1 LTPSPSLSVLIATHN
16 RREMLAR
23 CLAAL
28 AAQTQDPAEFE
39 VIVVDDGST
48 DGTPAAL
55 AQLSTPFELRTIE
68 HAKAGKPVVL
78 NAAIEAARGEVCLF
92 IDDDVIASPQLVAEH
107 LAAHR
112 REPRTLGIGV
122 LVQREPEGDDWYVRA
137 FTRAWNEHFD
147 DLRRRPA
154 RWTDCYGANFSAP
167 RSTLREIGGF
177 ASNVPTVEDFDVAY
191 RLDGAGLAAV
201 FLPNATAVH
210 DDEKTRGRMLAD
222 TKREGAAYAEFA
234 ARHPGTASELLDWA
248 GGAGPVEL
256 RLRRGL
262 ITLRVPPGPVAAL
275 GALVPGEGRKMIWM
289 HFVRRLALWCAVR
302 GAISRQ
308 RWHQVTRQ
316 GASR

>member
-1 LTPSPSLSVLIATHN
+1 VTPFLSVLIATHN

-28 AAQTQDPAEFE
+28 AAQSEDPAAFE
-39 VIVVDDGST
+39 VIVADDGST
-48 DGTPAAL
+48 DGTAAAL
-55 AQLSTPFELRTIE
+55 AELSTPFELRTIE

-122 LVQREPEGDDWYVRA
+122 LVQREPEGNDWYVRA

-147 DLRRRPA
+147 ELRRRPA

-167 RSTLREIGGF
+167 RSTLEEIGGF
-177 ASNVPTVEDFDVAY
+177 ASDVPTVEDFDIAY
-191 RLDGAGLAAV
+191 RLDGAGLAARY
-201 FLPNATAVH
+201 LPNATAVH

-234 ARHPGTASELLDWA
+234 ARHPGTAKELLDWRA
-248 GGAGPVEL
+248 GAGPAEL

-262 ITLRVPPGPVAAL
+262 IALRVPPGPVVAL
-275 GALVPGEGRKMIWM
+275 GALVPGEGRKMVWL
-289 HFVRRLALWCAVR
+289 HFVRRLALWRAVR
-302 GAISRQ
+302 GAVSRE
-308 RWHQVTRQ
+308 RWREVTRR
-316 GASR
+316 GAPR